1 MQLHIRQKQDP
12 VTLYL
17 EGQKESYL
25 SRAAQETPFMKH
37 ITCSVLKVP

>member
-17 EGQKESYL
+17 EGQKESYPGQHRKHL
-25 SRAAQETPFMKH
+25 FMKH